1 MLDYLIIGQGL
12 AGSCLAHRLLKE
24 NKSYKIIDIVSNS
37 ASFVSS
43 GMYNPVVLKRFTPVW
58 NAEIEINK
66 LLKEFKDFE
75 ILLKVKLIYN
85 SDLYRIFANEDEVRT
100 WKKKSERNEN
110 LKPFLDPEIY
120 DSVNPNIIANFG
132 MGKVYK
138 SGKIFVRE
146 LLREFRKFLL
156 KDNRLIDDIFDF
168 NHLNKE
174 INYYEYK
181 GIKTKK
187 IVFCD
192 GYSLKYNPYFN
203 YLPMEGVKG
212 ETMVIHANGLG
223 LTDIVKSKVFI
234 MPMDKDY
241 YYIGATYHYREV
253 NDEISEEGQNE
264 LINSLN
270 KFLNIDYKIVKKF
283 AGIRPTVVDRR
294 PLLGEHPEFKNMFIF
309 NGLGSRGV
317 MLAPIMAEELYHF
330 MENSKELLS
339 EVSIKRFNL

>member
-12 AGSCLAHRLLKE
+12 AGSCLAHRLFKE

-58 NAEIEINK
+58 NAEIEIDK

-85 SDLYRIFANEDEVRT
+85 SDLYRIFANEDEVST

-120 DSVNPNIIANFG
+120 GSVNPNIIANFG

-317 MLAPIMAEELYHF
+317 MLAPTMAEELYHF

>member
-12 AGSCLAHRLLKE
+12 AGSCLAHRLFKE

-58 NAEIEINK
+58 NAEIEIDK

-120 DSVNPNIIANFG
+120 GSVNPNIIANFG

-181 GIKTKK
+181 GIKAKK

>member
-1 MLDYLIIGQGL
+1 MVDYLIVGQGL
-12 AGSCLAHRLLKE
+12 AGSCLAHKLHKE

-58 NAEIEINK
+58 NAEPEIEK
-66 LLKEFKDFE
+66 LYQVFREFED
-75 ILLKVKLIYN
+75 LLKVKLVYN
-85 SDLYRIFANEDEVRT
+85 SDLYRIFANEDEVKT

-110 LKPFLDPEIY
+110 LKPFLDTEIY
-120 DSVNPNIIANFG
+120 NSINPYIKADFG
-132 MGKVYK
+132 MGKVFK

-156 KDNRLIDDIFDF
+156 KNNSLIDDIFDF
-168 NHLNKE
+168 SFLKKDNGFYN
-174 INYYEYK
+174 YK
-181 GIKTKK
+181 GIKALK

-192 GYSLKYNPYFN
+192 GYALKYNPYFS

-212 ETMVIHANGLG
+212 ETMVIHANGLE

-234 MPMDKDY
+234 MPMEKDY
-241 YYIGATYHYREV
+241 YYVGATYHYREI

-264 LINSLN
+264 LITNLN
-270 KFLNIDYKIVKKF
+270 KFLKIDYKIIKKF

-294 PLLGEHPEFKNMFIF
+294 PLLGEHPEYENMFIL

-317 MLAPIMAEELYHF
+317 MLAPTMANELYEF

-339 EVSIKRFNL
+339 EINIKRFN

>member
-12 AGSCLAHRLLKE
+12 AGSCLAHRLFKE

-58 NAEIEINK
+58 NAEIEIDK
-66 LLKEFKDFE
+66 LLKEFKNFE

-241 YYIGATYHYREV
+241 YYIGATYHYHEV

>member
-12 AGSCLAHRLLKE
+12 AGSCLAHKLFKE

-37 ASFVSS
+37 ASFISS

-58 NAEIEINK
+58 NAEIEIEK
-66 LLKEFKDFE
+66 LIKEFNDFE
-75 ILLKVKLIYN
+75 VLLKVKLIYN
-85 SDLYRIFANEDEVRT
+85 SNLYRIFANEDEVIT
-100 WKKKSERNEN
+100 WKKKSEKNEN

-120 DSVNPNIIANFG
+120 DSVNPNITANFG
-132 MGKVYK
+132 MGRVYK
-138 SGKIFVRE
+138 SGKVFIRE

-156 KDNRLIDDIFDF
+156 SDNRLIDDIFDF
-168 NHLNKE
+168 NHLSNR
-174 INYYEYK
+174 ISYYEYK
-181 GIKTKK
+181 GLKAKK

-192 GYSLKYNPYFN
+192 GYALKYNPYFC

-234 MPMDKDY
+234 MPMEKDY

-264 LINSLN
+264 LINNLN
-270 KFLNIDYKIVKKF
+270 KFLNIDYKIIKRF

-294 PLLGEHPEFKNMFIF
+294 PLLGEHPEYKNMFIF

-317 MLAPIMAEELYHF
+317 MLAPLMAEELFNF
-330 MENSKELLS
+330 MENSKELIS
-339 EVSIKRFNL
+339 EVNIKRFNL